1 MINFLKPI
9 ILPSNL
15 SFVSINLCAEEYD
28 FTIFNNSG
36 LLQFDGGGSDPEVL
50 QQVEN
55 QVAKLS
61 GIRPKVIV
69 PNMQDTTQQLNLLL
83 ASDSPPDVFQAN

>member
-1 MINFLKPI
+1 MINFLKSI
-9 ILPSNL
+9 ILTSIL
-15 SFVSINLCAEEYD
+15 SFVGVNVYAEEYD

-55 QVAKLS
+55 HVAKLS

-69 PNMQDTTQQLNLLL
+69 IQLN
-83 ASDSPPDVFQAN
+83 N